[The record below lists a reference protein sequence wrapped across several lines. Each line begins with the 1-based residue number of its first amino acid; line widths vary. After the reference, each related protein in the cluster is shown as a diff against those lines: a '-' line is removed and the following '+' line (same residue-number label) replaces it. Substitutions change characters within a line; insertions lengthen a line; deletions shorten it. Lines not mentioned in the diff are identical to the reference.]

1 MAEEEEHDE
10 ESEPPKKKRGGLV
23 IGLVL
28 AALGGGG
35 AFAFTS
41 GMLGGGESSDTA
53 AHDTL
58 SDDLAFIP
66 IEPMTVSVGEPS
78 GRRHLRFRAELEVDP
93 AGQADIEKLLPR
105 VVDVL
110 NTYLQSL
117 SVAEIEDPSALLT
130 LRSQMRR
137 RIDLV
142 VGGDRVHDL
151 LVMEFVLN

>member
-1 MAEEEEHDE
+1 MAEDDDQNETQEK
-10 ESEPPKKKRGGLV
+10 PKKKGGLL

-28 AALGGGG
+28 AVVAGGG

-41 GMLGGGESSDTA
+41 GMLGGGDKPMEKKMSM
-53 AHDTL
+53 L
-58 SDDLAFIP
+58 SNGLSFIP
-66 IEPMTVSVGEPS
+66 IEPMTVAIGNPS
-78 GRRHLRFRAELEVDP
+78 DHRYLRFRAELEV
-93 AGQADIEKLLPR
+93 AEEAAQDIAKMLPR

-117 SVAEIEDPSALLT
+117 EMEDMEDPSALLN

-137 RIDLV
+137 RVDLV

-151 LVMEFVLN
+151 LVLEFVVN